1 MALTKFL
8 LISALCACVALVN
21 SKSFK
26 IQPRIAGGN
35 DATANQFPYSVGI
48 FLEGLIISGG
58 AIIGER
64 HILTSAV
71 AAEAGKENPND
82 FAVIL
87 GTPDDEESTVSM
99 GIDRI
104 SVHPRFREKTLKSN
118 LALFRTAEKIIF
130 SEAIQPIALP
140 KADLE
145 SDEGVLAVITGWGF
159 KKVSH

>member
-26 IQPRIAGGN
+26 IQPRIVGGK
-35 DATANQFPYSVGI
+35 DAETNQFPYSVGI
-48 FLEGLIISGG
+48 FYQGLILSGG

-64 HILTSAV
+64 HILTSAA
-71 AAEAGKENPND
+71 AAEAEKDDINE
-82 FAVIL
+82 FTAIL
-87 GTPDDEESTVSM
+87 GTPDDEESTISM

-104 SVHPRFREKTLKSN
+104 SVHPRFRVKTLKSN

-130 SEAIQPIALP
+130 SETIQPIALP

-145 SDEGVLAVITGWGF
+145 NDEGVLAVVTGWGF
-159 KKVSH
+159 LTVSN